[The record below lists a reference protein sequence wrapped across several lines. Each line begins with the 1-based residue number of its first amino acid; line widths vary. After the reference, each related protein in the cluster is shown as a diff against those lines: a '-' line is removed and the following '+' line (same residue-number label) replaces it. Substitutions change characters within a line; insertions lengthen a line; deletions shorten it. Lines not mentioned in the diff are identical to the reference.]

1 VSTAALLIVPTAV
14 GRLSAAVLAA
24 LALVTVA
31 STVVPAH
38 GRLAMAQG
46 ADDVAVLLRANL
58 VRTLAWTGATLLSSQ
73 LLISALLV

>member
-1 VSTAALLIVPTAV
+1 
-14 GRLSAAVLAA
+14 
-24 LALVTVA
+24 VTVA
-31 STVVPAH
+31 STVVTAVPAH

-46 ADDVAVLLRANL
+46 AGDVAVLLRANL